1 MENLKIRNLRNK
13 TEIDGLTYCM
23 GENEAF
29 TGIFVEKA
37 ENNSERHEI
46 KETYDKGII
55 VKREEFKRFYTEE
68 KVYKMFLVKSMV
80 YRKGELFQ
88 TKEYKYDEYED
99 SKVSISEEKTFQDN
113 NQNKIGIKKIMFE
126 NEVLEIGKINE
137 KYNPTAVKKIDGIKP
152 LWTLWLSMMLWFTQN
167 PESFLITFTDGKQL
181 KLINSKNVVIESNFS
196 EEKGNM
202 ILGIVFIT
210 IIFLI
215 IYWLIH
221 TMTYRNS
228 YYY

>member
-68 KVYKMFLVKSMV
+68 KVYKMFLVKSMI
-80 YRKGELFQ
+80 YENGKLSQEKIFEYNKYGELK
-88 TKEYKYDEYED
+88 KEIIPNE
-99 SKVSISEEKTFQDN
+99 KVLYYN
-113 NQNKIGIKKIMFE
+113 NQNKVGETDFETYKKNRTIKKIVITVAMIGCLVFCAKIE
-126 NEVLEIGKINE
+126 NDSG
-137 KYNPTAVKKIDGIKP
+137 
-152 LWTLWLSMMLWFTQN
+152 S
-167 PESFLITFTDGKQL
+167 
-181 KLINSKNVVIESNFS
+181 NSKNYNTKDDTYYMKELEREVNRQLNDPETRRQLEEEANREIEKAKR
-196 EEKGNM
+196 EM
-202 ILGIVFIT
+202 GI
-210 IIFLI
+210 
-215 IYWLIH
+215 
-221 TMTYRNS
+221 
-228 YYY
+228 

>member
-68 KVYKMFLVKSMV
+68 KVYKMFLVKSMI
-80 YRKGELFQ
+80 YENGKLSQEKIFEYNKYGELK
-88 TKEYKYDEYED
+88 KEIIPNE
-99 SKVSISEEKTFQDN
+99 KVLYYN
-113 NQNKIGIKKIMFE
+113 NQNKVGETDFETYKKNRTIKNIVITVAMIGCLVFCAKI
-126 NEVLEIGKINE
+126 
-137 KYNPTAVKKIDGIKP
+137 
-152 LWTLWLSMMLWFTQN
+152 
-167 PESFLITFTDGKQL
+167 
-181 KLINSKNVVIESNFS
+181 
-196 EEKGNM
+196 
-202 ILGIVFIT
+202 
-210 IIFLI
+210 
-215 IYWLIH
+215 
-221 TMTYRNS
+221 
-228 YYY
+228 

>member
-68 KVYKMFLVKSMV
+68 KVYKMFLVKSMI
-80 YRKGELFQ
+80 YENGKLSQEKILEYNKYGELK
-88 TKEYKYDEYED
+88 KEIIPNE
-99 SKVSISEEKTFQDN
+99 KVLYYN
-113 NQNKIGIKKIMFE
+113 NQNKVGETDFETYKKNRTIKKIVITVAMIGCLVFCAKIE
-126 NEVLEIGKINE
+126 NDSG
-137 KYNPTAVKKIDGIKP
+137 
-152 LWTLWLSMMLWFTQN
+152 S
-167 PESFLITFTDGKQL
+167 
-181 KLINSKNVVIESNFS
+181 NSKNYNTKDDTYYMKELEREVNRQLNDPETRRQLEEEAKKEIEKAKR
-196 EEKGNM
+196 EM
-202 ILGIVFIT
+202 GI
-210 IIFLI
+210 
-215 IYWLIH
+215 
-221 TMTYRNS
+221 
-228 YYY
+228 

>member
-68 KVYKMFLVKSMV
+68 KVYKMFLVKSMI
-80 YRKGELFQ
+80 YENGKLSQEKIFEYNKYGELK
-88 TKEYKYDEYED
+88 KEIIPNE
-99 SKVSISEEKTFQDN
+99 KVLYYN
-113 NQNKIGIKKIMFE
+113 NQNKVGETDFETYKKNRTIKNIVITVAMIGCLVFCAKIE
-126 NEVLEIGKINE
+126 NDSG
-137 KYNPTAVKKIDGIKP
+137 
-152 LWTLWLSMMLWFTQN
+152 S
-167 PESFLITFTDGKQL
+167 
-181 KLINSKNVVIESNFS
+181 NSKNYNTKDDTYYMKELEREVNRQLNDPETRRQLEEEAKKEIEKAKR
-196 EEKGNM
+196 EM
-202 ILGIVFIT
+202 GI
-210 IIFLI
+210 
-215 IYWLIH
+215 
-221 TMTYRNS
+221 
-228 YYY
+228 

>member
-68 KVYKMFLVKSMV
+68 KVYKMFLVKSMI
-80 YRKGELFQ
+80 YENGKLSQEKIFEYNKYGELK
-88 TKEYKYDEYED
+88 KEIIPNE
-99 SKVSISEEKTFQDN
+99 KVLYYN
-113 NQNKIGIKKIMFE
+113 NQNKVGETDFETYKKNRTIKKIVITVAM
-126 NEVLEIGKINE
+126 IGCLVFYAKIN
-137 KYNPTAVKKIDGIKP
+137 NDSG
-152 LWTLWLSMMLWFTQN
+152 S
-167 PESFLITFTDGKQL
+167 
-181 KLINSKNVVIESNFS
+181 NSKNYNTKDDTYYMKELEREVNRQLNDPETRRQLEEEANREIEKAKR
-196 EEKGNM
+196 EM
-202 ILGIVFIT
+202 GI
-210 IIFLI
+210 
-215 IYWLIH
+215 
-221 TMTYRNS
+221 
-228 YYY
+228 

>member
-68 KVYKMFLVKSMV
+68 KVYKMFLVKSMI
-80 YRKGELFQ
+80 YENGKLFQEKIFEYNKYGELK
-88 TKEYKYDEYED
+88 KEIIPNE
-99 SKVSISEEKTFQDN
+99 KVLYYN
-113 NQNKIGIKKIMFE
+113 NQNKVGETDFETYKKNRTIKKIVITVAMIGCLVFCAKIE
-126 NEVLEIGKINE
+126 NDSG
-137 KYNPTAVKKIDGIKP
+137 
-152 LWTLWLSMMLWFTQN
+152 S
-167 PESFLITFTDGKQL
+167 
-181 KLINSKNVVIESNFS
+181 NSKNYNTKDDTYYMKELEREVNRQLNDPETRRQLEEEAKKEIEKAKR
-196 EEKGNM
+196 EM
-202 ILGIVFIT
+202 GI
-210 IIFLI
+210 
-215 IYWLIH
+215 
-221 TMTYRNS
+221 
-228 YYY
+228 

>member
-68 KVYKMFLVKSMV
+68 KVYKMFLVKSMI
-80 YRKGELFQ
+80 YENGKLSQEKIFEYNKYGELK
-88 TKEYKYDEYED
+88 KEIIPNE
-99 SKVSISEEKTFQDN
+99 KVLYYN
-113 NQNKIGIKKIMFE
+113 NQNKVGETDFETYKKNRTIKKIVITVAMIGCLVFCAKIE
-126 NEVLEIGKINE
+126 NDSG
-137 KYNPTAVKKIDGIKP
+137 
-152 LWTLWLSMMLWFTQN
+152 S
-167 PESFLITFTDGKQL
+167 
-181 KLINSKNVVIESNFS
+181 NSKNYNTKDDTYYMKELEREVNRQLNDPETRRQLEEEAKKEIEKAKR
-196 EEKGNM
+196 EM
-202 ILGIVFIT
+202 GI
-210 IIFLI
+210 
-215 IYWLIH
+215 
-221 TMTYRNS
+221 
-228 YYY
+228 

>member
-68 KVYKMFLVKSMV
+68 KVYKMFLVKSMI
-80 YRKGELFQ
+80 YENGKLSQEKIFEYNKYGELK
-88 TKEYKYDEYED
+88 KEIIPNE
-99 SKVSISEEKTFQDN
+99 KVLYYN
-113 NQNKIGIKKIMFE
+113 NQNKVGETDFETYMKNRTIKKIVITVAMIGCLVFCAKIE
-126 NEVLEIGKINE
+126 NDSG
-137 KYNPTAVKKIDGIKP
+137 
-152 LWTLWLSMMLWFTQN
+152 S
-167 PESFLITFTDGKQL
+167 
-181 KLINSKNVVIESNFS
+181 NSKNYNTKDDTYYMKELEREVNRQLNDPETRRQLEEEAKKEIEKAKR
-196 EEKGNM
+196 EM
-202 ILGIVFIT
+202 GI
-210 IIFLI
+210 
-215 IYWLIH
+215 
-221 TMTYRNS
+221 
-228 YYY
+228 

>member
-68 KVYKMFLVKSMV
+68 KVYKMFLVKSMIYENGKLSQEKIFEYNKYGV
-80 YRKGELFQ
+80 LK
-88 TKEYKYDEYED
+88 KEIIPNE
-99 SKVSISEEKTFQDN
+99 KVLYYN
-113 NQNKIGIKKIMFE
+113 NQNKVGETDFETYKKNRTIKKIVITVAM
-126 NEVLEIGKINE
+126 IGCLVFCAKIN
-137 KYNPTAVKKIDGIKP
+137 NDSG
-152 LWTLWLSMMLWFTQN
+152 S
-167 PESFLITFTDGKQL
+167 
-181 KLINSKNVVIESNFS
+181 NSKNYNAKDDTYYMKELEREVNRQLNDPETRRQLEEEANREIEKAKR
-196 EEKGNM
+196 EM
-202 ILGIVFIT
+202 GI
-210 IIFLI
+210 
-215 IYWLIH
+215 
-221 TMTYRNS
+221 
-228 YYY
+228 